1 MSDEPR
7 GLGGLFARTAARLSD
22 HTALICG
29 EERYSFGELSSRANR
44 LARAME
50 SRGVGQGDFV
60 AISMPNSIAHV
71 ELILSCWTLGAVPFP
86 VSYRM
91 PDREFEALVEL
102 GEPALVCG
110 RRGVDPED
118 LYAESRSLDD
128 APLPDVET
136 SPWKALGSGGSTGRS
151 KLIVDQGG
159 SARMAEAMAAFFRQ
173 RELQPNLLA
182 APLYHNASIVWSL
195 VHLLVG
201 GPIVLMERFDAGR
214 WLDLVERER
223 IGWAY
228 VVPTMLHR
236 IMQLDL
242 TGRDLSSIEVLWL
255 GSAPCPDWLQRKAI
269 EVFGPEHVYEFY
281 GATEI
286 GCSLIRGDEWLEHPG
301 SVGVPSVAEVEIRDA
316 DGNPLPTG
324 EVGEVW
330 LRPRT
335 GGGHTFAYRGAEA
348 DPDDDGYISVGDM
361 GYFDEDG
368 YLYLADRRTDL
379 VISGG
384 ANIYPA
390 EVEAALLEHPA
401 VADVAVIG
409 LPDDEWGQ
417 RVHAIVQAVDG
428 EGVAPGDLD
437 RFGRERLA
445 SYKLPRS
452 WEFVDELPRDP
463 SGKIRRS
470 KLRDARS

>member
-7 GLGGLFARTAARLSD
+7 GLGGLFTQTAARLTD
-22 HTALICG
+22 HTALVCG
-29 EERYSFGELSSRANR
+29 EDRYSFGELSARVNR
-44 LARAME
+44 LARAMRT
-50 SRGVGQGDFV
+50 RGARPGDLV
-60 AISMPNSIAHV
+60 AVSMPNSVAHV
-71 ELILSCWTLGAVPFP
+71 ELVLACWMLGAVPFP

-91 PDREFEALVEL
+91 PDREFEAMIEL
-102 GEPALVCG
+102 GEPILVTG
-110 RRGVDPED
+110 RRGVDLQE
-118 LYAESRSLDD
+118 LYAEAASLDD

-136 SPWKALGSGGSTGRS
+136 SPWKALGSGGSTGRP

-159 SARMAEAMAAFFRQ
+159 SPRMAEAMAAFFMQ
-173 RELQPNLLA
+173 SELQTNLLA
-182 APLYHNASIVWSL
+182 APLYHNAPIVWSL

-201 GPIVLMERFDAGR
+201 GRIVLMERFDAAR

-223 IGWAY
+223 VGWAY
-228 VVPTMLHR
+228 VAPTMLHR
-236 IMQLDL
+236 IMQLDVSE
-242 TGRDLSSIEVLWL
+242 RDLSSVDVLWL
-255 GSAPCPDWLQRKAI
+255 GSAPCPEWLHRRAI
-269 EVFGPEHVYEFY
+269 EVFGAEHVFEFY

-286 GCSLIRGDEWLEHPG
+286 GCSLIRGDEWLERPG
-301 SVGVPSVAEVEIRDA
+301 SVGRPTVADVEIRDTE
-316 DGNPLPTG
+316 GRPLPPG

-335 GGGHTFAYRGAEA
+335 GGHHFAYRGAEA
-348 DPDDDGYISVGDM
+348 TIDRDDFVTVGDM
-361 GYFDEDG
+361 GHLDEDG

-379 VISGG
+379 IISGG

-401 VADVAVIG
+401 VADVAVVG
-409 LPDDEWGQ
+409 LPDDEWGH
-417 RVHAIVQAVDG
+417 RVHAIVETVDG
-428 EGVAPGDLD
+428 GAVSPEGLD
-437 RFGRERLA
+437 GFGRERLA